1 MASRADPPVLVREFA
16 QSLIEEFREQ
26 EPTAQLSGFESGGY
40 GIYLP
45 VEGQGHGSNW
55 ALRLTPSGGN
65 IVRLYI
71 SDPDAERLASSFATL
86 LSHRNEIES
95 LFGDNLHFW
104 PRTYGAAIQ
113 KFKRSP
119 DGKDEQNW
127 PLLRAEMIDR
137 YERLRDA
144 IDPFLPEIAHV

>member
-1 MASRADPPVLVREFA
+1 MTRNNAASDQVRRFADDLIDDFRKIEPLA
-16 QSLIEEFREQ
+16 SL
-26 EPTAQLSGFESGGY
+26 GYFESGSY
-40 GIYLP
+40 GVSVGVDGLSY
-45 VEGQGHGSNW
+45 GSNW

-71 SDPDAERLASSFATL
+71 SDPNADRLASSFATL

-119 DGKDEQNW
+119 DGKDERNW
-127 PLLRAEMIDR
+127 PLLRADMIDR
-137 YERLRDA
+137 YCRLRDA